1 MFARLLLSEFVVAD
15 LTLANA
21 NVLYELEARYAAKPF
36 TTVPILANVSTLSD
50 YGILFSAHRLS

>member
-36 TTVPILANVSTLSD
+36 TTVPILANVSAAVIS
-50 YGILFSAHRLS
+50 